1 MTLFIKCIKMP
12 KKSFFAQCV
21 GLNIELQLASM
32 LHFLSMAHSIRRPQ
46 VCYTFARVLH
56 AKHGFV
62 LFWFIFFCFAFAF
75 AFGFCFAFGAAATT
89 LISIT
94 IEAARA
100 ATRV

>member
-1 MTLFIKCIKMP
+1 MP

-21 GLNIELQLASM
+21 GLNIALQLASM

-62 LFWFIFFCFAFAF
+62 LFWFIFFLLCFCI
-75 AFGFCFAFGAAATT
+75 CFWLLLCVWGGGNDANFNNN
-89 LISIT
+89 
-94 IEAARA
+94 
-100 ATRV
+100 